1 MPERLRFEDE
11 DGNCAVEAA
20 KTGYS
25 AANAL
30 NRAAESSAKRQQK
43 RAVKREYA
51 AKRYENMRREAECA
65 EKAAETTSKAVKS
78 GAEKV
83 AGFLKEHKKG
93 AAIAL
98 VIVAMLLMFTSLT
111 SSCAVMLEGLL
122 GSLGTT
128 TYPSKAEDMVEVEA
142 EYCRME
148 RELQNKLN
156 NYASNHPGYDEY
168 SISGEILGHDPYVL
182 ASILSE
188 MYGEYTLADV
198 SGTLGMIFDL
208 QYQLSERIVTET
220 RYRTEIRTE
229 YQEVFDPE
237 TEETYLVEYTYEEEV
252 AYDYTICAVD
262 LTCVPMENIAD
273 EILTDEQKQICEI
286 LIKTKGNYPALFE

>member
-11 DGNCAVEAA
+11 DENSAVEAT

-25 AANAL
+25 AAEAL

-51 AKRYENMRREAECA
+51 ARRYESARMASETT
-65 EKAAETTSKAVKS
+65 EKAAETTSKTAKS
-78 GAEKV
+78 AAEKV
-83 AGFLKEHKKG
+83 AEFLKEHKKG

-98 VIVAMLLMFTSLT
+98 AIVALLLIFTSLT
-111 SSCAVMLEGLL
+111 SSCSVMLEGLL

-128 TYPSKAEDMVEVEA
+128 TYPSKSDDMVEVEA

-148 RELQNKLN
+148 SELQNKLE
-156 NYASNHPGYDEY
+156 NYVRNHPGYDEY

-182 ASILSE
+182 ASILTA
-188 MYGEYTLADV
+188 MYGEYTLSEV
-198 SGTLGMIFDL
+198 SGALESIFEL
-208 QYQLSERIVTET
+208 QYQLNENVVTET
-220 RYRTEIRTE
+220 RYRTEIRIE
-229 YQEVFDPE
+229 YQEVYDPE

-252 AYDYTICAVD
+252 AYDYTICTAA
-262 LTCVPMENIAD
+262 LISTPMETVAD
-273 EILTDEQKQICEI
+273 GILTDEQKQIYEI
-286 LIKTKGNYPALFE
+286 LIKTKGNYPELFN

>member
-11 DGNCAVEAA
+11 DENSAVEAT

-25 AANAL
+25 AAEAL

-51 AKRYENMRREAECA
+51 ARRYENMRREAECA
-65 EKAAETTSKAVKS
+65 EKAAETTSKTAKS
-78 GAEKV
+78 AAEKV
-83 AGFLKEHKKG
+83 AEFLKEHKKG

-98 VIVAMLLMFTSLT
+98 AVIAMLLIFTSLT
-111 SSCAVMLEGLL
+111 SYCSVVLEGLL

-128 TYPSKAEDMVEVEA
+128 TYPSKPEDMVEVEA

-148 RELQNKLN
+148 SELHNKLE

-182 ASILSE
+182 ASILSA
-188 MYGEYTLADV
+188 MYGEYTLSDV
-198 SGTLGMIFDL
+198 SSTLESIFNM

-220 RYRTEIRTE
+220 RYRTEIWTE
-229 YQEVFDPE
+229 YREVYDPE

-252 AYDYTICAVD
+252 AYEYLICTVT
-262 LTCVPMENIAD
+262 LISTPMENIAD
-273 EILTDEQKQICEI
+273 EILIDEQKRIYEI
-286 LIKTKGNYPALFE
+286 LIKTKGNCPELFE

>member
-11 DGNCAVEAA
+11 EENSAVDAA
-20 KTGYS
+20 KNGYS

-30 NRAAESSAKRQQK
+30 NQAAESSAKRQQK

-65 EKAAETTSKAVKS
+65 EKAAETTSKTAKS
-78 GAEKV
+78 AAEKL
-83 AGFLKEHKKG
+83 AEFLKEHKKG

-98 VIVAMLLMFTSLT
+98 AIVALLLIFTSLT
-111 SSCAVMLEGLL
+111 SSCSVMLEGLL

-128 TYPSKAEDMVEVEA
+128 TYPSKSDDMVEVEA

-148 RELQNKLN
+148 SELQNKLE
-156 NYASNHPGYDEY
+156 NYVRNHPGYDEY

-182 ASILSE
+182 ASMLTA
-188 MYGEYTLADV
+188 MYGEYTLSEV
-198 SGTLGMIFDL
+198 SGALESIFEL
-208 QYQLSERIVTET
+208 QYQLNENVVTET
-220 RYRTEIRTE
+220 RYRTEIRIE
-229 YQEVFDPE
+229 YQEVYDPE

-252 AYDYTICAVD
+252 AYDYTICTAA
-262 LTCVPMENIAD
+262 LISTPMETVAD
-273 EILTDEQKQICEI
+273 GILTDEQKQIYEI
-286 LIKTKGNYPALFE
+286 LIKTKGNYPELFN

>member
-11 DGNCAVEAA
+11 EENSAVDAA
-20 KTGYS
+20 KNGYS

-30 NRAAESSAKRQQK
+30 NQAAESSAKRQQK

-65 EKAAETTSKAVKS
+65 EKAAETTSKTAKS
-78 GAEKV
+78 AAEKL
-83 AGFLKEHKKG
+83 AEFLKEHKKG

-98 VIVAMLLMFTSLT
+98 AIVALLLIFTSLT
-111 SSCAVMLEGLL
+111 SSCSVMLEGLL

-128 TYPSKAEDMVEVEA
+128 TYPSKSDDMVEVEA

-148 RELQNKLN
+148 SELQNKLE
-156 NYASNHPGYDEY
+156 NYVRNHPGYDEY

-182 ASILSE
+182 ASILTA
-188 MYGEYTLADV
+188 MYGEYTLSEV
-198 SGTLGMIFDL
+198 SGALESIFEL
-208 QYQLSERIVTET
+208 QYQLNENVVTET
-220 RYRTEIRTE
+220 RYRTEIRIE
-229 YQEVFDPE
+229 YQEVYDPE

-252 AYDYTICAVD
+252 AYDYSFGDSLARSHWYRS
-262 LTCVPMENIAD
+262 L
-273 EILTDEQKQICEI
+273 L
-286 LIKTKGNYPALFE
+286 

>member
-1 MPERLRFEDE
+1 MSERLRFEDE
-11 DGNCAVEAA
+11 DENSAVDAT

-25 AANAL
+25 AAEAL
-30 NRAAESSAKRQQK
+30 NQAAESSAKRQQK

-65 EKAAETTSKAVKS
+65 EKAAETTSKTAKS
-78 GAEKV
+78 AAEKL
-83 AGFLKEHKKG
+83 AEFLKEHKKG

-98 VIVAMLLMFTSLT
+98 AIVALLLIFTSLT
-111 SSCAVMLEGLL
+111 SSCSVMLEGLL

-128 TYPSKAEDMVEVEA
+128 TYPSKSDDMVEVEA

-148 RELQNKLN
+148 SELQNKLE
-156 NYASNHPGYDEY
+156 NYMRNHPGYDEY

-182 ASILSE
+182 VSILSA
-188 MYGEYTLADV
+188 MYGEYTLSEV
-198 SGTLGMIFDL
+198 SGTIQELFDL
-208 QYQLSERIVTET
+208 QYQLSENVITET
-220 RYRTEIRTE
+220 LYRTEIWTE

-252 AYDYTICAVD
+252 AYEYLICTAALISTPLETV
-262 LTCVPMENIAD
+262 AD
-273 EILTDEQKQICEI
+273 EILTDEQKQIYEI
-286 LIKTKGNYPALFE
+286 LIKTKGNFPDLFE

>member
-11 DGNCAVEAA
+11 EENSAVDAA
-20 KTGYS
+20 KNGYS

-30 NRAAESSAKRQQK
+30 NQAAESSAKRQQK

-65 EKAAETTSKAVKS
+65 EKAAETTSKTAKS
-78 GAEKV
+78 AAEKL
-83 AGFLKEHKKG
+83 AEFLKEHKKG

-98 VIVAMLLMFTSLT
+98 AIVALLLIFTSLT
-111 SSCAVMLEGLL
+111 SSCSVMLEGLL

-128 TYPSKAEDMVEVEA
+128 TYPSKPEDMVAVEA

-148 RELQNKLN
+148 RELQNKLE
-156 NYASNHPGYDEY
+156 NYASNRPGYDEY
-168 SISGEILGHDPYVL
+168 IIAGDVSGHDPYVL
-182 ASILSE
+182 ASILSA
-188 MYGEYTLADV
+188 MYGEYTLSDV
-198 SGTLGMIFDL
+198 SSTLESIFNM

-220 RYRTEIRTE
+220 RYRTEIYIE
-229 YQEVFDPE
+229 YQEVYDPE

-262 LTCVPMENIAD
+262 LTCVPMED
-273 EILTDEQKQICEI
+273 LTRLLLTGEQKQIYEI
-286 LIKTKGNYPALFE
+286 LIKTKGNYPDLFE

>member
-51 AKRYENMRREAECA
+51 AKRYESARMASETT

>member
-11 DGNCAVEAA
+11 DENSAVEAA

-30 NRAAESSAKRQQK
+30 NQAAESSAKRQQK

-65 EKAAETTSKAVKS
+65 EKAAETTSKTAKS
-78 GAEKV
+78 AAEKLV
-83 AGFLKEHKKG
+83 EFLKEHKKG
-93 AAIAL
+93 AAIVLASVAL
-98 VIVAMLLMFTSLT
+98 LLIFTSLT
-111 SSCAVMLEGLL
+111 SSCSVMLEGLL

-128 TYPSKAEDMVEVEA
+128 TYSSKPEDMVEVEA

-148 RELQNKLN
+148 RELQNKLE
-156 NYASNHPGYDEY
+156 NYASNRPGYDEY

-182 ASILSE
+182 ASILSAI
-188 MYGEYTLADV
+188 YGEYTLSEV
-198 SGTLGMIFDL
+198 SGALESIFNM
-208 QYQLSERIVTET
+208 QYQLNENVITET
-220 RYRTEIRTE
+220 RYRTEIRTG
-229 YQEVFDPE
+229 YREVYDPE

-262 LTCVPMENIAD
+262 LTCVPMED
-273 EILTDEQKQICEI
+273 LTGLLLTGEQKQIYEI
-286 LIKTKGNYPALFE
+286 LIKTKGNYPDLFN

>member
-11 DGNCAVEAA
+11 EENSAVDSA
-20 KTGYS
+20 KNGYS

-30 NRAAESSAKRQQK
+30 NQAAESSAKRQQK

-65 EKAAETTSKAVKS
+65 EKAAETTSKTAKS
-78 GAEKV
+78 AAEKL
-83 AGFLKEHKKG
+83 AEFLKEHKKG

-98 VIVAMLLMFTSLT
+98 AIVALLLIFTSLT
-111 SSCAVMLEGLL
+111 SSCSVMLEGLL

-128 TYPSKAEDMVEVEA
+128 TYPSKSDDMVEVEA

-148 RELQNKLN
+148 SELQNKLE
-156 NYASNHPGYDEY
+156 NYVRNHPGYDEY

-182 ASILSE
+182 ASILTA
-188 MYGEYTLADV
+188 MYGEYTLSEV
-198 SGTLGMIFDL
+198 SGALESIFEL
-208 QYQLSERIVTET
+208 QYQLNENVVTET
-220 RYRTEIRTE
+220 RYRTEIRIE
-229 YQEVFDPE
+229 YQEVYDPE

-252 AYDYTICAVD
+252 AYDYTICTAA
-262 LTCVPMENIAD
+262 LISTPMETVAD
-273 EILTDEQKQICEI
+273 GILTDEQKQIYEI
-286 LIKTKGNYPALFE
+286 LIKTKGNYPELFN

>member
-11 DGNCAVEAA
+11 DENSAVEAA

-25 AANAL
+25 AAVAL

-51 AKRYENMRREAECA
+51 AKRYESAQMASETAG
-65 EKAAETTSKAVKS
+65 KAAETTSKAVKS

-83 AGFLKEHKKG
+83 AEFLKEHKKG

-98 VIVAMLLMFTSLT
+98 AIVALLLMFTSLT
-111 SSCAVMLEGLL
+111 SSCSVMLECLL

-128 TYPSKAEDMVEVEA
+128 TYPSKPEDMVEVEA

-148 RELQNKLN
+148 SELQNKLE
-156 NYASNHPGYDEY
+156 NYASNRPGYDEY
-168 SISGEILGHDPYVL
+168 SVSGDVSGHDPYVL
-182 ASILSE
+182 ASILSAKH
-188 MYGEYTLADV
+188 GEYTLSEV
-198 SGTLGMIFDL
+198 SGALESIFNM
-208 QYQLSERIVTET
+208 QYQLNENVITET
-220 RYRTEIRTE
+220 RYRTEIRTG
-229 YQEVFDPE
+229 YREVYDPE

-252 AYDYTICAVD
+252 AYDYTICTVT
-262 LTCVPMENIAD
+262 LISTPLETVAD
-273 EILTDEQKQICEI
+273 EILTDEQQQIYGI
-286 LIKTKGNYPALFE
+286 LIKTKGNYPDLFE

>member
-11 DGNCAVEAA
+11 EENSAVDAA
-20 KTGYS
+20 KNGYS

-30 NRAAESSAKRQQK
+30 NQAAESSAKRQQK

-65 EKAAETTSKAVKS
+65 EKAAETTSKTAKS
-78 GAEKV
+78 AAEKL
-83 AGFLKEHKKG
+83 AEFLKEHKKG

-98 VIVAMLLMFTSLT
+98 AIVALLLIFTSLT
-111 SSCAVMLEGLL
+111 SSCSVMLEGLL

-128 TYPSKAEDMVEVEA
+128 TYPSKSDDMVEVEA

-148 RELQNKLN
+148 SELQNKLE
-156 NYASNHPGYDEY
+156 NYVRNHPGYDEY

-182 ASILSE
+182 ASILTA
-188 MYGEYTLADV
+188 MYGEYTLSEV
-198 SGTLGMIFDL
+198 SGALESIFEL
-208 QYQLSERIVTET
+208 QYQLNENVVTET
-220 RYRTEIRTE
+220 RYRTEIRIE
-229 YQEVFDPE
+229 YQEVYDPE

-252 AYDYTICAVD
+252 AYDYTICTAA
-262 LTCVPMENIAD
+262 LISTPMETVAD
-273 EILTDEQKQICEI
+273 GILTDEQKQIYEI
-286 LIKTKGNYPALFE
+286 LIKTKGNYPELFN

>member
-11 DGNCAVEAA
+11 EENSAVDAA
-20 KTGYS
+20 KNGYS

-30 NRAAESSAKRQQK
+30 NQAAESSAKRQQK

-65 EKAAETTSKAVKS
+65 EKAAETTSKTAKS
-78 GAEKV
+78 AAEKL
-83 AGFLKEHKKG
+83 AEFLKEHKKG

-98 VIVAMLLMFTSLT
+98 AIVALLLIFTSLT
-111 SSCAVMLEGLL
+111 SSCSVMLEGLL

-128 TYPSKAEDMVEVEA
+128 TYPSKSDDMVEVEA

-148 RELQNKLN
+148 SELQNKLE
-156 NYASNHPGYDEY
+156 NYVRNHPGYDEY

-182 ASILSE
+182 ASILTA
-188 MYGEYTLADV
+188 MYGEYTLSEV
-198 SGTLGMIFDL
+198 SGALESIFEL
-208 QYQLSERIVTET
+208 QYQLNENVVTET
-220 RYRTEIRTE
+220 RYRTEIRIE
-229 YQEVFDPE
+229 YQEVYDPE

-252 AYDYTICAVD
+252 AYDYTICTVT
-262 LTCVPMENIAD
+262 LISTPLETVAD
-273 EILTDEQKQICEI
+273 KILTAEQKQIYEI
-286 LIKTKGNYPALFE
+286 LIKTKGNYPELFN

>member
-11 DGNCAVEAA
+11 EENSAVDAA
-20 KTGYS
+20 KNGYS

-30 NRAAESSAKRQQK
+30 NQAAESSAKRQQK

-65 EKAAETTSKAVKS
+65 EKAAETTSKTAKS
-78 GAEKV
+78 AAEKV

-98 VIVAMLLMFTSLT
+98 AIVALLLIFTSLT
-111 SSCAVMLEGLL
+111 SSCSVMLEGLL

-128 TYPSKAEDMVEVEA
+128 TYPSKSDDMVEVEA

-148 RELQNKLN
+148 SELQNKLE
-156 NYASNHPGYDEY
+156 NYVRNHPGYDEY

-182 ASILSE
+182 ASILTA
-188 MYGEYTLADV
+188 MYGEYTLSEV
-198 SGTLGMIFDL
+198 SGALESIFEL
-208 QYQLSERIVTET
+208 QYQLNENVVTET
-220 RYRTEIRTE
+220 RYRTEIRIE
-229 YQEVFDPE
+229 YQEVYDPE

-252 AYDYTICAVD
+252 AYDYTICTAA
-262 LTCVPMENIAD
+262 LISTPMETVAD
-273 EILTDEQKQICEI
+273 GILTDEQKQIYEI
-286 LIKTKGNYPALFE
+286 LIKTKGNYPELFN

>member
-1 MPERLRFEDE
+1 MPERLRFDDEDE
-11 DGNCAVEAA
+11 NSAVDAT

-30 NRAAESSAKRQQK
+30 NQAAESSAKRQQK

-65 EKAAETTSKAVKS
+65 EKAAETTSKTAKS
-78 GAEKV
+78 AAEKL
-83 AGFLKEHKKG
+83 AEFLKEHKKG

-98 VIVAMLLMFTSLT
+98 AIVALLLIFTSLT
-111 SSCAVMLEGLL
+111 SSCSVMLEGLL

-128 TYPSKAEDMVEVEA
+128 TYPSKSDDMVEVEA

-148 RELQNKLN
+148 SELQNKLE
-156 NYASNHPGYDEY
+156 NYVRNHPGYDEY

-182 ASILSE
+182 ASILTA
-188 MYGEYTLADV
+188 MYGEYTLSEV
-198 SGTLGMIFDL
+198 SGALESIFEL
-208 QYQLSERIVTET
+208 QYQLNENVVTET
-220 RYRTEIRTE
+220 RYRTEIRIE
-229 YQEVFDPE
+229 YQEVYDPE

-252 AYDYTICAVD
+252 AYDYTICTAA
-262 LTCVPMENIAD
+262 LISTPMETVAD
-273 EILTDEQKQICEI
+273 GILTDEQKQIYEI
-286 LIKTKGNYPALFE
+286 LIKTKGNYPELFN

>member
-1 MPERLRFEDE
+1 MSERLRFEDE
-11 DGNCAVEAA
+11 DENSAVDAT

-25 AANAL
+25 AAEAL
-30 NRAAESSAKRQQK
+30 NQAAESSAKRQQK

-65 EKAAETTSKAVKS
+65 EKAAETTSKTAKS
-78 GAEKV
+78 AAEKL
-83 AGFLKEHKKG
+83 AEFLKEHKKG

-98 VIVAMLLMFTSLT
+98 AIVALLLIFTSLT
-111 SSCAVMLEGLL
+111 SSCSVMLEGLL

-128 TYPSKAEDMVEVEA
+128 TYPSKSDDMVEVEA

-148 RELQNKLN
+148 SELQNKLE
-156 NYASNHPGYDEY
+156 NYMRNHPGYDEY

-182 ASILSE
+182 VSILSA
-188 MYGEYTLADV
+188 MYGEYTLSEV
-198 SGTLGMIFDL
+198 SGTIQELFDL
-208 QYQLSERIVTET
+208 QYQLSENVITET
-220 RYRTEIRTE
+220 LYRTEIWTE

-252 AYDYTICAVD
+252 AYDYLICTVTLISTPLETVA
-262 LTCVPMENIAD
+262 N
-273 EILTDEQKQICEI
+273 EILTDEQKQIYEI
-286 LIKTKGNYPALFE
+286 LIKTKGNYPELFE

>member
-11 DGNCAVEAA
+11 DENSAVEAA

-30 NRAAESSAKRQQK
+30 NQAAESSAKRQQK

-65 EKAAETTSKAVKS
+65 EKAAETTSKTAKS
-78 GAEKV
+78 AAEKL
-83 AGFLKEHKKG
+83 AEFLKEHKKG
-93 AAIAL
+93 AAIVLA
-98 VIVAMLLMFTSLT
+98 IVALLLMFTSLT
-111 SSCAVMLEGLL
+111 SSCSVMLEGLL

-128 TYPSKAEDMVEVEA
+128 TYPSKPEDMVAVEA

-148 RELQNKLN
+148 SELQNKLE

-168 SISGEILGHDPYVL
+168 IISGDVSGHDPYVL
-182 ASILSE
+182 TSILSA

-198 SGTLGMIFDL
+198 SGALESIFEL
-208 QYQLSERIVTET
+208 QYQLNENVVTET
-220 RYRTEIRTE
+220 RYRTEICIE
-229 YQEVFDPE
+229 YQEVYDPE
-237 TEETYLVEYTYEEEV
+237 TEEMYLVEYTYEEEV
-252 AYDYTICAVD
+252 AYDYTICTVT
-262 LTCVPMENIAD
+262 LISTPLETVAD
-273 EILTDEQKQICEI
+273 KILTAEQKQIYEI
-286 LIKTKGNYPALFE
+286 LIKTKGNYPELFE